1 MAFVIDY
8 HEPNI
13 EVADKGRLE
22 HVMRRYARYQLLIID
37 ELGYLTI
44 KEEDTKMLFQI
55 INSSFSR
62 KRPFVKQVEVL
73 NNQFWIFLLI
83 TKKS

>member
-22 HVMRRYARYQLLIID
+22 HVMRRCERYELLWDNYLPID
-37 ELGYLTI
+37 Q
-44 KEEDTKMLFQI
+44 EDSKLLFQL
-55 INSSFSR
+55 INSRYERYS
-62 KRPFVKQVEVL
+62 KIKKVEVFH
-73 NNQFWIFLLI
+73 NQLWIFC
-83 TKKS
+83 